1 MQEIGKFDQKI
12 NIPNGMEK
20 DMVFM
25 LGKNS
30 IDSAQVMDSSSEN
43 SVKNVPNLN

>member
-12 NIPNGMEK
+12 NIANGMEK

-30 IDSAQVMDSSSEN
+30 YGLWFRKFSE
-43 SVKNVPNLN
+43 KRTKI